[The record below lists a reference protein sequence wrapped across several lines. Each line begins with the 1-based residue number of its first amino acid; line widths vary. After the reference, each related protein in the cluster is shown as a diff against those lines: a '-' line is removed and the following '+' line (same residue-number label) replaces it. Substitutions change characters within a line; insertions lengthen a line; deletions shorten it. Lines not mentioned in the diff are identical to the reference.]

1 MKTEAILSVDGSMEQ
16 PKQLNTIHEDI
27 AAGHREQARNLARM
41 AELQERLKN
50 ALRELEIVLK
60 QFRPDDPGQAS
71 GPA

>member
-50 ALRELEIVLK
+50 ALRELEIVLNHEHK
-60 QFRPDDPGQAS
+60 K
-71 GPA
+71 GP